1 MQRLLVVAHVGA
13 IGVYLGASVLLALL
27 IEVVGRGAPDA
38 SVRRERWAEL
48 FNVYDPVAIA
58 ALGVVVMTG
67 AWSITPYKEALGKG
81 YFEQIGQA
89 LVGKLGLAF
98 LVVMCGTWVCFGMC
112 HRIVR
117 AHQGAVPVTNAE
129 LDRMLMRLRSG
140 LWLSCAL
147 TLATVWVAL
156 GIKVPL
162 LAD

>member
-38 SVRRERWAEL
+38 TVRRERWAEL

-67 AWSITPYKEALGKG
+67 AWAITPYKEALGKG
-81 YFEQIGQA
+81 YFEAIGHA
-89 LVGKLGLAF
+89 LAGKLGLAF

-117 AHQGAVPVTNAE
+117 AHQWAVPVTNAE